1 MFALLNLLYHLGVA
15 GVLPGMDRIAIFL
28 FIHMILILIT
38 FISGRIIPVFTAN
51 WLRSQGV
58 TQMPVSSVAV
68 NAAAILLT
76 VLVGLSASLIS
87 SQPLTG
93 WLAFAAALVHSAR
106 LARWKGLS
114 TISNPLLFVLHVAY
128 MWLPVGYV
136 LLGCAVFGW
145 LIAPT
150 SAIHALTMGVI
161 GSMILAVT
169 TRVALGHTG
178 RPLQAARATV
188 VSYLAILLAVV
199 LRVLAPLV
207 PGGNYLHM
215 IDLSALAWIVAFG
228 IFVWVYWPI
237 LTRRRLD

>member
-1 MFALLNLLYHLGVA
+1 
-15 GVLPGMDRIAIFL
+15 
-28 FIHMILILIT
+28 
-38 FISGRIIPVFTAN
+38 
-51 WLRSQGV
+51 
-58 TQMPVSSVAV
+58 
-68 NAAAILLT
+68 
-76 VLVGLSASLIS
+76 
-87 SQPLTG
+87 
-93 WLAFAAALVHSAR
+93 
-106 LARWKGLS
+106 
-114 TISNPLLFVLHVAY
+114 
-128 MWLPVGYV
+128 
-136 LLGCAVFGW
+136 
-145 LIAPT
+145 
-150 SAIHALTMGVI
+150 MGVI